1 MKLNGYQL
9 PLLPSLYRLL
19 QMKQLLRLVGVFL
32 CVTLTLALN
41 GAKATPPPNIVSKQD
56 IQNAIQKYG
65 LFAGRRLEAW
75 QQLVNDNVN
84 QPESVQ
90 LRNVNNFFNEV
101 RFISDIDHWKQ
112 TDYWA
117 TPIEML
123 STDAGDCEDYTIAK
137 YFTLKA
143 LGVSEKK
150 LYLTYVKAI
159 RLNQAHMVLTYFKT
173 PQSIPLVLD
182 NINKRILEATKRS
195 DLVPIYSF
203 NGDGLWLAKQR
214 GKGRSVSGGTRKLK
228 AWNNLLERLKT
239 Q

>member
-1 MKLNGYQL
+1 MK
-9 PLLPSLYRLL
+9 
-19 QMKQLLRLVGVFL
+19 KWLRLKIIVF
-32 CVTLTLALN
+32 CVIFVWSINTVLAS
-41 GAKATPPPNIVSKQD
+41 TVPQVVSQQD

-65 LFAGRRLEAW
+65 SFAGKRLQAW
-75 QQLVNDNVN
+75 QQLVNDNIG
-84 QPESVQ
+84 QPESIQ
-90 LRNVNNFFNEV
+90 LTNVNNFFNEV
-101 RFISDIDHWKQ
+101 RFIDDIDHWKQ
-112 TDYWA
+112 KDYWA

-182 NINKRILEATKRS
+182 NINKHILKATKRD
-195 DLVPIYSF
+195 DLVPVYSF
-203 NGDGLWLAKQR
+203 NGDGLWLSKQR
-214 GKGRSVSGGTRKLK
+214 GKGRSVSGGTKKLK
-228 AWNNLLERLKT
+228 AWNNLLERLRL

>member
-1 MKLNGYQL
+1 MPL
-9 PLLPSLYRLL
+9 PLYLYKLTS
-19 QMKQLLRLVGVFL
+19 MKKWLGLEVLIFSFM
-32 CVTLTLALN
+32 LTLGLN
-41 GAKATPPPNIVSKQD
+41 LATAKVIPQVVSQQE
-56 IQNAIQKYG
+56 IQQAVQKYG
-65 LFAGRRLEAW
+65 LFAGRRLQAW
-75 QQLVNDNVN
+75 QQLVNDNIN
-84 QPESVQ
+84 QPEAVQ
-90 LRNVNNFFNEV
+90 LKNVNDFFNAV
-101 RFISDIDHWKQ
+101 RFIDDIDHWKQ
-112 TDYWA
+112 KDYWA
-117 TPIEML
+117 TPVEML

-182 NINKRILEATKRS
+182 NINKRILKATKRN
-195 DLVPIYSF
+195 DLVPVYSF

-214 GKGRSVSGGTRKLK
+214 GKGRSVSGGTKKLK
-228 AWNNLLERLKT
+228 AWNNLLERLKI